1 MESKSVGRAYH
12 TGARNW
18 WRRRPLPAP
27 PPTSS
32 APRGWSSTTAGAR
45 TRASKKS
52 ESAPHAN
59 ATTAGA
65 GVLGEPEACANGPT
79 FGPCGERTG
88 TGGRCGAGT
97 GARRDSIAGRGG
109 NARGSM
115 TRNPP
120 RVREYGAFRAIDQS
134 GDTSSCES
142 SANDRLETRNRRF
155 DNTRKPSH
163 ELRGLLFPGKD
174 KLTIGYYASRARAS
188 RGARGAPF
196 SVRRRAPRSM
206 PRCEREPGRRPGARG
221 RAHGRAPRTR
231 ARSGLSQSTSEKQR
245 PRRRARGD

>member
-1 MESKSVGRAYH
+1 METSDGRLRVVARLARTRLYMESKSVGRAYH

-45 TRASKKS
+45 TSASKNS
-52 ESAPHAN
+52 DSAPHAN

-115 TRNPP
+115 TRNAP

-134 GDTSSCES
+134 GDTSSCEKCE
-142 SANDRLETRNRRF
+142 R
-155 DNTRKPSH
+155 PSGDS
-163 ELRGLLFPGKD
+163 ES
-174 KLTIGYYASRARAS
+174 T
-188 RGARGAPF
+188 
-196 SVRRRAPRSM
+196 VRRHPTYAESRTTRLDVSW
-206 PRCEREPGRRPGARG
+206 ERQTPY
-221 RAHGRAPRTR
+221 
-231 ARSGLSQSTSEKQR
+231 
-245 PRRRARGD
+245 

>member
-1 MESKSVGRAYH
+1 METSDGRVRVVARLARTRLYMESKSVGRAYH

-45 TRASKKS
+45 TSASKKS

-79 FGPCGERTG
+79 FGPCGERSG
-88 TGGRCGAGT
+88 TGGRCGAWT

-115 TRNPP
+115 TRNAP

-134 GDTSSCES
+134 GDTSSCE

-174 KLTIGYYASRARAS
+174 KLQTDHRILCVARARF
-188 RGARGAPF
+188 ARCA
-196 SVRRRAPRSM
+196 RRAI
-206 PRCEREPGRRPGARG
+206 
-221 RAHGRAPRTR
+221 
-231 ARSGLSQSTSEKQR
+231 
-245 PRRRARGD
+245 